1 LKTISV
7 SVWLLL
13 LLLTTGFS
21 NAAHSQSREVVVGV
35 YHNPPKLFLADETI
49 SGIHGDLLTHIAQQH
64 DWEITVREC
73 HWSQCLEWLQDGQL
87 DLLPDVADE
96 PSRRQL
102 FDFHQE
108 PALLSWSQLYA
119 SAGQQ
124 ISSLLDLEGKQ
135 VAVLSDSVQ
144 QKYLNNLASSFDLE
158 IDMFFVDSYA
168 EGFAA
173 IKDGKVDAVATN
185 QFYGNQQV
193 AESSVAMT
201 PIMFLPNKL
210 YFATAAGKNGD
221 LLAAI
226 DNELIQLKSDS
237 DSVYYNILD
246 RWNAQPES
254 FVLPNWVWPV
264 GAALLLLSLF
274 LLAFNRLLKKAVKE
288 KTRALSDS
296 EHKLE
301 TILNSVDAYIFIKN
315 PELKYQYVNK
325 KVAELFGRRAEE
337 IIGLK
342 DSDFFAKETAQQLAD
357 NDQQV
362 IKTGRRMARY
372 EFNQIPGESTQRA
385 FWTVKVALQDSK
397 GKTIGL
403 CGISTDISEYE
414 ELKSQIEEL
423 AYFDVLT
430 GLANRR
436 LLLEKVDYLYQH
448 SDSQRENALVVLD
461 IDKFKNINDAL
472 GHELGDILLQQFAS
486 RLEQVMQP
494 HELAGRLASDEF
506 FILLQQLPVEHETRQ
521 NYLQQR
527 LQQFRSQLDQPYQLG
542 AKTQG
547 VSVSLGV
554 SFFDESTTAD
564 SLLKAVDLAMSKAKS
579 MGGGVTQF
587 FNQGLQHAFNRQLR
601 LENELRLA
609 IQHKDLVIYLQPQFE
624 QRGSNT
630 ECIGFEALLRWQH
643 KQLGTVSPAEFIPV
657 AELTGQMPA
666 LHSLVL
672 EQSVAALQRLQT
684 RSEYQRC
691 TVAVNVSAS
700 QFKQSNFLQELEQLL
715 SNSPYAKNLELE
727 LTENILVDDIE
738 GTAELM
744 DVLNNQG
751 LQFSLDD
758 FGTGYSSLSYL
769 KRLPLRQLKI
779 DQSFVRDLLNDA
791 HDAAIVRTIIALAKS
806 LGLEVL
812 AEGVETDEQRQ
823 KLLTL
828 GCKRYQGY
836 LLGRPQPLEYWLNQ

>member
-1 LKTISV
+1 MKTISV

-21 NAAHSQSREVVVGV
+21 NAAHGQSREVIVGV
-35 YHNPPKLFLADETI
+35 YHNPPKLFLADGRI

-73 HWSQCLEWLQDGQL
+73 HWSQCLEWLQNDQL

-96 PSRRQL
+96 PSRRQFL
-102 FDFHQE
+102 DFHQE

-124 ISSLLDLEGKQ
+124 ISSLLDLEGKR

-144 QKYLNNLASSFDLE
+144 QKYLKNLANSFDLE
-158 IDMFFVDSYA
+158 IDIFFVDSYA

-173 IKDGKVDAVATN
+173 VKDGKVDAVATN

-210 YFATAAGKNGD
+210 YFATGARDNGG
-221 LLAAI
+221 LLTAI
-226 DNELIQLKSDS
+226 DNELSNLKSNP
-237 DSVYYNILD
+237 DSVYYQILD
-246 RWNAQPES
+246 RWNVQPET
-254 FVLPNWVWPV
+254 FVVPNWVWSV
-264 GAALLLLSLF
+264 GTVLLLLSLF
-274 LLAFNRLLKKAVKE
+274 LLAFNRLLKKAVNE

-301 TILNSVDAYIFIKN
+301 TILNSVDAYIFIKS

-325 KVAELFGRRAEE
+325 KVAELFGCRAED
-337 IIGLK
+337 IIGFK
-342 DSDFFAKETAQQLAD
+342 DSDFFASETAQELAD

-362 IKTGRRMARY
+362 IKTGRRMARH
-372 EFNQIPGESTQRA
+372 ELNQMPGESNKRA
-385 FWTVKVALQDSK
+385 FWSVKVALQDSS
-397 GKTIGL
+397 GETIGL

-414 ELKSQIEEL
+414 ELKSQVKQL

-472 GHELGDILLQQFAS
+472 GHELGDLLLQQLAS
-486 RLEQVMQP
+486 RLEQVMQQ

-506 FILLQQLPVEHETRQ
+506 FILLEQLPAERDTRQ
-521 NYLQQR
+521 QHLQER
-527 LQQFRSQLDQPYQLG
+527 LQKFRAQLDKPYQLG
-542 AKTQG
+542 AKTQQ

-579 MGGGVTQF
+579 VGGGVTQF

-609 IQHKDLVIYLQPQFE
+609 IQHKDLTIHLQPQFE
-624 QRGSNT
+624 QRGLNT

-643 KQLGTVSPAEFIPV
+643 AQLGAVSPAEFIPV

-672 EQSVAALQRLQT
+672 EQAVAALEQLQK
-684 RSEYQRC
+684 RPNYQDC

-700 QFKQSNFLQELEQLL
+700 QFKQSNFLTELEQTL
-715 SNSPYAKNLELE
+715 SSSVHAKNLELE
-727 LTENILVDDIE
+727 LTESILVDDTDD
-738 GTAELM
+738 TAKLM
-744 DVLNNQG
+744 DILNSQG

-779 DQSFVRDLLNDA
+779 DQSFVRDLLQDA
-791 HDAAIVRTIIALAKS
+791 HDEAIVKTIIALANS

-812 AEGVETDEQRQ
+812 AEGVETDEQRE
-823 KLLTL
+823 KLLEL

-836 LLGRPQPLEYWLNQ
+836 LLGHPQPLEYWLNQ